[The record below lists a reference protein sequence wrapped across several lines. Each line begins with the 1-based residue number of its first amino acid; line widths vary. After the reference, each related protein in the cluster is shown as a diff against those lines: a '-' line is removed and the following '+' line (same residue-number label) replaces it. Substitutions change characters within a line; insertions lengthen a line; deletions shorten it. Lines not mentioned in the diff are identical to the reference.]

1 MVRARNTKSKRTTTP
16 SRSLFQSAPASV
28 MAPRLMVIL
37 SAMALLILGLV
48 MVYSSSSVTG
58 YVEQGSA
65 FGEMLKQ
72 VLFAFVGLIAA
83 LLIVVLVKQDF
94 LRGTGGLIFWGVC
107 VALLVL
113 TSLLGTV
120 GLGAKRW
127 LIIGPISIQI
137 SEFAKIAF
145 VLMAA
150 RIAEDYNEGALDFT
164 KMLKQVTIFILLPL
178 AFLFFTQSDLGTTLI
193 CCVAL
198 LVVLWL
204 SGAPKKVLLTI
215 MVLGIIAG
223 VLAIAYKSYRSDR
236 LGFFDPWA
244 DEQGS
249 GYQLIRSFKAFAYG
263 GLFGVGIG
271 NSYEKLLYLPEAETD
286 FIFAIL
292 GEELGLIG
300 TVCVIALFLVFLR
313 GGLLIASQA
322 RTPFG
327 GLFAASLTAM
337 VVFQAFLN
345 IACVVG
351 LMPTTGKPLPF
362 ISSGGSSLISS
373 LVLVGFILSV
383 SFDSH
388 NEGQYRQ
395 RRENLRVVSA
405 YSQPTRTGSPQQE
418 SPASKRM
425 SALPKPGDRT
435 PKRASA
441 SVKRTNIPDKR
452 NNYSLRGL
460 SLDRVKATNSM
471 QQHSS
476 SLLTSCDESAP
487 LRVIRGGRGVSYEQT
502 SRVSRV
508 TRR

>member
-1 MVRARNTKSKRTTTP
+1 
-16 SRSLFQSAPASV
+16 

-37 SAMALLILGLV
+37 SAMALLIFGLV

-58 YVEQGSA
+58 YVEQGNA
-65 FGEMLKQ
+65 LGETLKQ
-72 VLFAFVGLIAA
+72 MLFAFVGLIAA
-83 LLIVVLVKQDF
+83 VLIVVLVKQDF

-107 VALLVL
+107 VALLLV
-113 TSLLGTV
+113 TALLGTV

-150 RIAEDYNEGALDFT
+150 RIAEDYNDGAIDL
-164 KMLKQVTIFILLPL
+164 MQVLKQATIFIVLPL
-178 AFLFFTQSDLGTTLI
+178 AFLFFSQSDLGTTLI

-198 LVVLWL
+198 VVVLWL
-204 SGAPKKVLLTI
+204 SGLPNKYILA
-215 MVLGIIAG
+215 IIAAGLVIG
-223 VLAIAYKSYRSDR
+223 VLAILFKSYRSDR
-236 LGFFDPWA
+236 LGFLDPWA
-244 DEQGS
+244 DEQNS

-292 GEELGLIG
+292 GEELGLVG
-300 TVCVIALFLVFLR
+300 TVCVIGLFLVFLR

-327 GLFAASLTAM
+327 GLVAASLTAM

-373 LVLVGFILSV
+373 LVLVGLILSV

-395 RRENLRVVSA
+395 RRENLHVVSA
-405 YSQPTRTGSPQQE
+405 YSQPTRTV
-418 SPASKRM
+418 
-425 SALPKPGDRT
+425 T
-435 PKRASA
+435 PKQASA
-441 SVKRTNIPDKR
+441 SSKRT
-452 NNYSLRGL
+452 SA
-460 SLDRVKATNSM
+460 SS
-471 QQHSS
+471 QSS
-476 SLLTSCDESAP
+476 SLSGHMQNKAVRDQSASRRGSAGSARRSPSSLLSSCDESVP

-502 SRVSRV
+502 SRVQRA